1 MTGDRDAAARY
12 LENWQDEVDSAAEYR
27 AMAAAEPDP
36 RLAKVYAN
44 LAAMEEAHIAF
55 WEKRLRDAGA
65 SVPPRRASW
74 RSRVLGAIARRLG
87 PDLVLATIAAKEAAD
102 QNVYVRQPETAGTR
116 MSAQE
121 HWHAKVL
128 KQLVTT
134 QPRGVQGS
142 FLARLEGRHRSVG
155 GNALRAAVLG
165 ANDGLCSNLSL
176 VRGVAGASVD
186 SHGLLVTGVAGLLA
200 GACSMALGE
209 WVSVT
214 SSRELAQREIR
225 IETGELT
232 EDPEG
237 EGDELKLI
245 YEAKGLSPSVADTM
259 VKHLLADRSTAID
272 ALAREELGIDPTQLG
287 GSAGEAALTSFVLF
301 AVGALVPILPF
312 LVARGTPAVA
322 ASAGVSALGL
332 FGIGA
337 AITIFTGTHVWRSG
351 GRQLLLGMAAAGVP
365 VGPVHS
371 LGEALA
377 HPQTLARG
385 MVVDLVHP
393 QAGATKAIGCPLHF
407 SATPTQITRPAPLLG
422 EHTREVLAEY
432 GYDDAAID
440 ALIADGVV
448 EAAARGASS

>member
-1 MTGDRDAAARY
+1 MTEAAGNMSDDRDLPARY

-44 LAAMEEAHIAF
+44 LAVMEETHIAF
-55 WEKRLRDAGA
+55 WEKRLRDVGVP
-65 SVPPRRASW
+65 VPPRRASW

-87 PDLVLATIAAKEAAD
+87 PDLVLATIAAKEEAD
-102 QNVYVRQPETAGTR
+102 QNVYVRQAETAGTR

-121 HWHAKVL
+121 RWHAKVL
-128 KQLVTT
+128 KQLVAS

-176 VRGVAGASVD
+176 VMGVAGAAVG

-237 EGDELKLI
+237 EGDELRLI
-245 YEAKGLSPSVADTM
+245 YEAKGLSPSEAEAM
-259 VKHLLADRSTAID
+259 VKHLLADRSSAID
-272 ALAREELGIDPTQLG
+272 TLAREELGIDPNQLG
-287 GSAGEAALTSFVLF
+287 GSAWEAALTSFVLF
-301 AVGALVPILPF
+301 AIGALVPILPF
-312 LVARGTPAVA
+312 FALRGSLAVA
-322 ASAGVSALGL
+322 VSVAVSALGL

-337 AITIFTGTHVWRSG
+337 AITIFTGAPVWRSG
-351 GRQLLLGMAAAGVP
+351 GRQLLLGLAAAGVTF
-365 VGPVHS
+365 G
-371 LGEALA
+371 LGRLIGMAL
-377 HPQTLARG
+377 TG
-385 MVVDLVHP
+385 
-393 QAGATKAIGCPLHF
+393 
-407 SATPTQITRPAPLLG
+407 
-422 EHTREVLAEY
+422 
-432 GYDDAAID
+432 
-440 ALIADGVV
+440 
-448 EAAARGASS
+448 